1 MRFHEM
7 VRDYLQA
14 VGIDMR
20 NPMLGFDESV
30 PGVGE
35 ALRLGVDILTTVA
48 LGSVM
53 SKDDAPDF
61 WRAVGAKLHREHGSL
76 ASGVASHAFYVL
88 PVESRPKLTVIEIAD
103 WINAK

>member
-53 SKDDAPDF
+53 SKDDARDF
-61 WRAVGAKLHREHGSL
+61 WRAVGKLHREHGSL